1 MTASYTRDPRRMFW
15 YGLTV
20 LFILIGIAVVVGAI
34 FYQHN
39 FYYTFTG
46 WIALV
51 WNIVGVLIGLFFL
64 FLFIWVIL
72 WFARSVRWISRFPRF
87 TGQDWGWW
95 DCDGAMEILRERY
108 AKGEITKEQFERM
121 MEDLKRKG
129 DR

>member
-34 FYQHN
+34 FNQHN

-72 WFARSVRWISRFPRF
+72 WFARSVGWISRSSGF
-87 TGQDWGWW
+87 TGHDWRWW
-95 DCDGAMEILRERY
+95 DRDEAMEILKKRY
-108 AKGEITKEQFERM
+108 AKGEITREQYKQMVDDLERN
-121 MEDLKRKG
+121 EK
-129 DR
+129 